1 MNTLERLARLGIRA
15 PRRIIA
21 LALFA
26 MVATAVF
33 GLPVTHSLSAG
44 GFQDPNAESTRA
56 TNMLA
61 TRFNQGDTQLLITV
75 SSDDGI
81 KSGAAERVG
90 TDIVRQ
96 LGNSP
101 YVARVTS
108 PWTAPPSASAALIS
122 KDGKVGLIVASIT
135 GGSNAAG
142 PHAETLSDQVVHSR
156 DGVTVRAGGQAMT
169 DAQITSQTRKD
180 LKVMETIAVPVSFLV
195 LVWVFGGF
203 VAAAIPLA
211 VGGIAI
217 FGSMAVLRAL
227 TCVTDVTIFA
237 LNLLLAMGLA
247 LAIDYTLLILSRF
260 RDEIDSGAERDAA
273 LVRTMVSAG
282 RSVLFSATTISL
294 SMSALMLFPMPFLK
308 SFAYAAIAV
317 VALAV
322 AAAIV
327 VTPAAIALLGPRLD
341 SRRFRRAPRPVE
353 QTFFYRLAHFVMRRA
368 VPLGLALAAVL
379 VALGMP
385 LFGMKWGIPDDRVL
399 PTSNTA
405 RQVGDQLRTGFTA
418 DVATSLTVVIPDVR
432 GLTPKAL
439 DAYAAQLSTVP
450 DVPSVSA
457 PSGTFVAGALV
468 GPPTAAAGVAD
479 GSAFLTVASSA
490 PLFSAA
496 SNAQLDRIHAVAG
509 PGGRAGA
516 DHRDRPGEPR
526 YRRCHH
532 LPAVPCPERHRPDH
546 FRGDVP
552 TDRQRGIAVENV
564 AAQWLIADRV
574 VRRTRV
580 DLPGRPPR
588 RIGDHRHRHP
598 GAHHAGRVVLHRVR
612 LVDGLR
618 GVPGVADLRVLAHV
632 QPDGGRQ
639 RPRRG
644 ARPGQNGARHYRRRV
659 GHVDLFRRAD
669 RCAGVVHADVR
680 GRADAGGAV
689 RRDSGTHAARAG
701 VHARDGTG
709 ELVGTEMG
717 FAAART
723 VPCQRPHRSAPT
735 SGRPRPEGLRN
746 GSQVAQALH
755 LTISCRI
762 GALVGRQ

>member
-81 KSGAAERVG
+81 QSGAAERVG

-142 PHAETLSDQVVHSR
+142 PHAETLSDQLVHSR

-180 LKVMETIAVPVSFLV
+180 LRVMETIAVPVSFLV

-294 SMSALMLFPMPFLK
+294 SMSALMFFPMPFLK

-327 VTPAAIALLGPRLD
+327 VTPAAIALAGPRLD

-353 QTFFYRLAHFVMRRA
+353 QTFFYRLARFVMRRA
-368 VPLGLALAAVL
+368 VPLGLALAALL

-405 RQVGDQLRTGFTA
+405 RQVGDQLRTGFSA
-418 DVATSLTVVIPDVR
+418 DVATSLTVVLPDVR

-439 DAYAAQLSTVP
+439 DAYRRSAVDGARCAVGFGTGRHVRRRRPCWTADGRSGCRRRQR
-450 DVPSVSA
+450 VSHRGEQRA
-457 PSGTFVAGALV
+457 PFLRGFQH
-468 GPPTAAAGVAD
+468 AAG
-479 GSAFLTVASSA
+479 
-490 PLFSAA
+490 
-496 SNAQLDRIHAVAG
+496 
-509 PGGRAGA
+509 
-516 DHRDRPGEPR
+516 
-526 YRRCHH
+526 
-532 LPAVPCPERHRPDH
+532 PDT
-546 FRGDVP
+546 RGC
-552 TDRQRGIAVENV
+552 R
-564 AAQWLIADRV
+564 
-574 VRRTRV
+574 
-580 DLPGRPPR
+580 
-588 RIGDHRHRHP
+588 
-598 GAHHAGRVVLHRVR
+598 
-612 LVDGLR
+612 
-618 GVPGVADLRVLAHV
+618 
-632 QPDGGRQ
+632 
-639 RPRRG
+639 
-644 ARPGQNGARHYRRRV
+644 
-659 GHVDLFRRAD
+659 
-669 RCAGVVHADVR
+669 
-680 GRADAGGAV
+680 
-689 RRDSGTHAARAG
+689 
-701 VHARDGTG
+701 
-709 ELVGTEMG
+709 
-717 FAAART
+717 
-723 VPCQRPHRSAPT
+723 
-735 SGRPRPEGLRN
+735 SGR
-746 GSQVAQALH
+746 
-755 LTISCRI
+755 
-762 GALVGRQ
+762 

>member
-81 KSGAAERVG
+81 QSGAAERVG
-90 TDIVRQ
+90 TDIARQ

-180 LKVMETIAVPVSFLV
+180 LRVMETIAVPVSFLV

-294 SMSALMLFPMPFLK
+294 SMSALMFFPMPFLK

-327 VTPAAIALLGPRLD
+327 VTPAAIALRWARD
-341 SRRFRRAPRPVE
+341 WIRA
-353 QTFFYRLAHFVMRRA
+353 
-368 VPLGLALAAVL
+368 GSGALL
-379 VALGMP
+379 
-385 LFGMKWGIPDDRVL
+385 
-399 PTSNTA
+399 
-405 RQVGDQLRTGFTA
+405 
-418 DVATSLTVVIPDVR
+418 
-432 GLTPKAL
+432 
-439 DAYAAQLSTVP
+439 
-450 DVPSVSA
+450 A
-457 PSGTFVAGALV
+457 PS
-468 GPPTAAAGVAD
+468 
-479 GSAFLTVASSA
+479 SRHSS
-490 PLFSAA
+490 
-496 SNAQLDRIHAVAG
+496 
-509 PGGRAGA
+509 
-516 DHRDRPGEPR
+516 
-526 YRRCHH
+526 
-532 LPAVPCPERHRPDH
+532 
-546 FRGDVP
+546 
-552 TDRQRGIAVENV
+552 
-564 AAQWLIADRV
+564 
-574 VRRTRV
+574 
-580 DLPGRPPR
+580 
-588 RIGDHRHRHP
+588 
-598 GAHHAGRVVLHRVR
+598 
-612 LVDGLR
+612 
-618 GVPGVADLRVLAHV
+618 
-632 QPDGGRQ
+632 
-639 RPRRG
+639 
-644 ARPGQNGARHYRRRV
+644 
-659 GHVDLFRRAD
+659 
-669 RCAGVVHADVR
+669 
-680 GRADAGGAV
+680 
-689 RRDSGTHAARAG
+689 
-701 VHARDGTG
+701 TG
-709 ELVGTEMG
+709 WPV
-717 FAAART
+717 
-723 VPCQRPHRSAPT
+723 S
-735 SGRPRPEGLRN
+735 
-746 GSQVAQALH
+746 
-755 LTISCRI
+755 
-762 GALVGRQ
+762 